1 VTATVRVPNPDA
13 QEAGGEPFST
23 TSPRP
28 VTASATATVTAT
40 VMDYD
45 SSAQNSFTN
54 GRVSID
60 GPVNSNLLGTLTP
73 DHPAAAAA
81 IAAAAKAAEAA
92 ALAAANRASR
102 PNSPLLSPSPV
113 NVIQPLTFPAAVT
126 MIETQLEAPGENV
139 PPPSLNTPVGIQPL
153 KIPKPVNQT
162 LNQGV
167 EDNVNQGANQGD
179 PLLTPGKLPT
189 IMSGFVTENELQ
201 YAANLGVNEAATI
214 LTPRGGTAVQER
226 FEEGLE
232 DGLGAREPSI
242 IEGLLPPDALQKW
255 ARIGKRIRIGLI
267 PAGKHLTRRWPSEE
281 VCTTNQSG
289 YRLVNVPF
297 TRYIRGPH
305 YVQQFSERPEEA

>member
-1 VTATVRVPNPDA
+1 MTATVGVPNPDA
-13 QEAGGEPFST
+13 QEAGGEAFST
-23 TSPRP
+23 TSPRLA
-28 VTASATATVTAT
+28 TASATATVTAT

-45 SSAQNSFTN
+45 ASAQNPFSEGAN
-54 GRVSID
+54 RRVSID
-60 GPVNSNLLGTLTP
+60 GPVNSNLLGTLPP

-102 PNSPLLSPSPV
+102 PNSPFSSTSPANLTES
-113 NVIQPLTFPAAVT
+113 LTFPAAVT
-126 MIETQLEAPGENV
+126 TSETQLEAPGENV

-167 EDNVNQGANQGD
+167 EDSVNQGVNQGD
-179 PLLTPGKLPT
+179 PQLTPGKLPT

-214 LTPRGGTAVQER
+214 LTPGGGTAVQER
-226 FEEGLE
+226 FEEGFE
-232 DGLGAREPSI
+232 EGSGAREPSI

-255 ARIGKRIRIGLI
+255 AKIGKRIRIGLI
-267 PAGKHLTRRWPSEE
+267 PAGEGLTRRWSSEM
-281 VCTTNQSG
+281 VYQ
-289 YRLVNVPF
+289 
-297 TRYIRGPH
+297 
-305 YVQQFSERPEEA
+305 